1 MDQEDE
7 DSSISPG
14 PTANPKPNLNLY
26 HRIINSPV
34 LHSSSSLEI
43 RLFYVRITPC
53 AVDYVPDHLTLCHL
67 RREIGVSLDIN
78 SVKIPASER
87 SAIALRRDR
96 VDKENAEVT
105 YVSTDSVRVTGAV
118 EFEVLEEEEMVLCGS
133 LERIEGSW
141 SGEVGSGWSM
151 ACYIG
156 GIANGSGDSAFFKP
170 KLGISSPSIEVYIAG
185 CCSGV
190 PVILTKTIQVSP
202 RKKNVRHGM
211 LDAIPEDE
219 EVDKERRNGNGLVQ
233 NLKIPVTD
241 AEVDDY
247 DPDGKFGQSYY
258 SDDMYPVEDG
268 QLTWFNAGVRVGVG
282 IGLGMCLGVG
292 IGVGLLMRS
301 YQATT
306 RNFRRRFF

>member
-1 MDQEDE
+1 M
-7 DSSISPG
+7 
-14 PTANPKPNLNLY
+14 
-26 HRIINSPV
+26 
-34 LHSSSSLEI
+34 
-43 RLFYVRITPC
+43 
-53 AVDYVPDHLTLCHL
+53 
-67 RREIGVSLDIN
+67 
-78 SVKIPASER
+78 
-87 SAIALRRDR
+87 
-96 VDKENAEVT
+96 
-105 YVSTDSVRVTGAV
+105 STDSVRVTGAV

-151 ACYIG
+151 DCYIG

-233 NLKIPVTD
+233 NLKIPVFFF
-241 AEVDDY
+241 
-247 DPDGKFGQSYY
+247 FG
-258 SDDMYPVEDG
+258 
-268 QLTWFNAGVRVGVG
+268 
-282 IGLGMCLGVG
+282 
-292 IGVGLLMRS
+292 
-301 YQATT
+301 
-306 RNFRRRFF
+306 